1 MSIKNVEYYMG
12 LPYEKVI
19 QKLPEADGGGYF
31 VSVPVLGTAATNAWA
46 TTPEDALAAL
56 DEVMHD
62 NIEEWLAEG
71 YTIPEPANVCQK
83 QFSGKFALRM
93 PPYLH
98 RQIAETANAE
108 GISINQLICNALSEF
123 EGAHRARGLRCAA
136 PKD

>member
-1 MSIKNVEYYMG
+1 MSIKDLEYYMR

-19 QKLPEADGGGYF
+19 KKLPEADGGGYF
-31 VSVPVLGTAATNAWA
+31 VSVPLLGTAATNAWA
-46 TTPEDALAAL
+46 ATPEDALSAL

-71 YTIPEPANVCQK
+71 YTIPEPADACQK
-83 QFSGKFALRM
+83 QLSGKFALRM

-123 EGAHRARGLRCAA
+123 VGAQHARSFRCAA